1 MAFYKKGLENQW
13 FSTRGYAYEY
23 LGTLAETLTSLTYV
37 TYFLHERFNF
47 QQSFL
52 ADASSSIDGYKDLV
66 VKILVKRTLY
76 LRKR

>member
-23 LGTLAETLTSLTYV
+23 LPRYSSGNPHFAYV
-37 TYFLHERFNF
+37 TYFLHERFKF

-52 ADASSSIDGYKDLV
+52 ADTSSSIDKYKDLV
-66 VKILVKRTLY
+66 VKILVKRLY
-76 LRKR
+76 FVSP